1 MRILISIKLYN
12 MYNMMVN
19 FDLCDKMLLE
29 SLSV

>member
-12 MYNMMVN
+12 MVVN

-29 SLSV
+29 SLKV